1 MRWDRLVKAVAER
14 LGTKA
19 DSVFDLPRMLRVPG
33 SYNCKGSS
41 EGSRSDTRGA
51 ADAQHIRGAGPETV
65 GSRSMDTSASDRPE
79 RSILGDAGDGFRS
92 RTALMSGP
100 TVLAGGHDG
109 GYHTSAPRVSQ
120 DTGLEFASTTAPGPD
135 GRRGAGRRTLSGR
148 LRRQLA
154 AVTHYFGARSL
165 ARSSS
170 ARCRAVLIRRHRPS
184 GSGGATPPEGGSAAP
199 CTGTG

>member
-1 MRWDRLVKAVAER
+1 MIRGRAVGRDVDLAVLLMRWDRLVKAVAER

-100 TVLAGGHDG
+100 F
-109 GYHTSAPRVSQ
+109 S
-120 DTGLEFASTTAPGPD
+120 
-135 GRRGAGRRTLSGR
+135 
-148 LRRQLA
+148 LA
-154 AVTHYFGARSL
+154 AMTAATTHLLREYHRTPGWSSHPQPLPARMGGV
-165 ARSSS
+165 AR
-170 ARCRAVLIRRHRPS
+170 A
-184 GSGGATPPEGGSAAP
+184 EGP
-199 CTGTG
+199 CLVDYVAC

>member
-33 SYNCKGSS
+33 SYNCKGSN

-120 DTGLEFASTTAPGPD
+120 DTGLEFASTAPGPD

>member
-79 RSILGDAGDGFRS
+79 RSILGHAGDGFRS

-109 GYHTSAPRVSQ
+109 GYHTSA
-120 DTGLEFASTTAPGPD
+120 STTAPGPD

-148 LRRQLA
+148 LRRLLA